1 MKKTLILALA
11 IFIIFYLIA
20 CKDNSFASMRYYSSS
35 TTTDSISPDS
45 LNIYSAKSNIDSTT
59 ISDTLDI
66 VDVSRKTELL
76 QEAEYKENII
86 SNEAYYPNPFSPE
99 ANIYFSLPKSAM
111 IDVKIYNFNG
121 HLVRDLVKKEFSQGH
136 HSLDWDGKDNEGNTC
151 HSGKYFYRVSSPQGY
166 SKIHEIFW
174 MK

>member
-1 MKKTLILALA
+1 MKKALILGLAL
-11 IFIIFYLIA
+11 FIIFYLIA
-20 CKDNSFASMRYYSSS
+20 CKDNSFTSMRYYSSLTS
-35 TTTDSISPDS
+35 TNSVSPDS

-99 ANIYFSLPKSAM
+99 ANIYFSLPKSAL
-111 IDVKIYNFNG
+111 IEVKIYDMKG

-151 HSGKYFYRVSSPQGY
+151 NSGIYFYRVSSPQGY
-166 SKIHEIFW
+166 SKIRKIHL

>member
-1 MKKTLILALA
+1 MKKALILALA
-11 IFIIFYLIA
+11 IFIIFQLIA
-20 CKDNSFASMRYYSSS
+20 CKDNSFASMRYYSSL
-35 TTTDSISPDS
+35 TATDSVSPDS

-76 QEAEYKENII
+76 QEAENKENII

-111 IDVKIYNFNG
+111 IHVKIYNFNG

-136 HSLDWDGKDNEGNTC
+136 HSLDWDGKDNDGNSC
-151 HSGKYFYRVSSPQGY
+151 LSGIYFYRVSSPEGY
-166 SKIHEIFW
+166 SKIRKLFW